1 MRIAAS
7 RSAFWPSSSVLV
19 CGLAAGLAG
28 CTASGSDIHPPQDRV
43 FFPTGLA
50 VSPTGDFLFVAN
62 ANSEL
67 RYDSGSISVIDLG
80 IVRDTIEQWLEH
92 PGQPLPSECGPD
104 PDHSETLVCDETK
117 VQDKTQ
123 SFFKQN
129 AGVRIGN
136 FATDL
141 ALQNFTDADANFTR
155 VFVPTRG
162 DPSISWADFAT
173 GTGTGTGTLSCTAG
187 AETYP
192 LCDDVHRLTFVA
204 NDPDQLPV
212 PTEPFS
218 VFADAHNGFAMVT
231 HLTSGSVTL
240 VRAPRDSRQVGVA
253 DVISGVFAPDP
264 ATGLSGASGI
274 AGRNPATA
282 DDLVYVGGTSEGR
295 IQTFT
300 VGTRAGTAAFLLPGR
315 YFFLDA
321 VGGTNGNS
329 SDTRGMQFS
338 PSGDRL
344 YVANRNPPT
353 LQVYDTS
360 LGPNGVPRNAATGA
374 SDLCRQVSGIAVLGA
389 DPGAGIDE
397 RVYVTCFEDGQI
409 YVVDPSGQSQVED
422 IISVGRGPY
431 SAAVLASSSGRK
443 LLFVSNFLEDTIAVI
458 DLDPGSLTRNRV
470 VLRIGTPKAPS

>member
-1 MRIAAS
+1 MRSAAS
-7 RSAFWPSSSVLV
+7 RRAFWPSSGVLV

-28 CTASGSDIHPPQDRV
+28 CTASGNDIHPPQDRV
-43 FFPTGLA
+43 FFPSGLA
-50 VSPTGDFLFVAN
+50 VSPKGDFLFVAN

-80 IVRDTIEQWLEH
+80 LVTSAVEQWLAH
-92 PGQPLPSECGPD
+92 PGQSPRLECHAD
-104 PDHSETLVCDETK
+104 PEHGETLVCDETQI
-117 VQDKTQ
+117 QDKAQ

-129 AGVRIGN
+129 AGVRVGN

-141 ALQNFTDADANFTR
+141 ALQNFTDGGELTR

-162 DPSISWADFAT
+162 DPSISWADFASD
-173 GTGTGTGTLSCTAG
+173 TGTLRCTKG

-192 LCDDVHRLTFVA
+192 LCDDLHRLTSVD
-204 NDPDQLPV
+204 NNPDQLPV
-212 PTEPFS
+212 PTEPFG

-231 HLTSGSVTL
+231 HLSSGSVTL
-240 VRAPRDSRQVGVA
+240 VKAPHDSSQVMVA
-253 DVISGVFAPDP
+253 DVITNVFAPDP
-264 ATGLSGASGI
+264 VSGLRGASGI
-274 AGRNPATA
+274 AGRNPASA
-282 DDLVYVGGTSEGR
+282 NDLVYVGGTSENR

-300 VGTRAGTAAFLLPGR
+300 VGTRADAAAFLLPGS

-321 VGGTNGNS
+321 VGNTTGTS
-329 SDTRGMQFS
+329 TDTRGMQFS
-338 PSGDRL
+338 PMGDRL
-344 YVANRNPPT
+344 YIANRNPPT

-360 LGPNGVPRNAATGA
+360 LGPNGIPRNAATGA
-374 SDLCRQVSGIAVLGA
+374 SDICREASGIAVLGA
-389 DPGAGIDE
+389 DRTAGTDD
-397 RVYVTCFEDGQI
+397 RVYVTCFQDGQI

-431 SAAVLASSSGRK
+431 SAAVLGNSPGRK

-458 DLDPGSLTRNRV
+458 DLDPGSPTRNRV